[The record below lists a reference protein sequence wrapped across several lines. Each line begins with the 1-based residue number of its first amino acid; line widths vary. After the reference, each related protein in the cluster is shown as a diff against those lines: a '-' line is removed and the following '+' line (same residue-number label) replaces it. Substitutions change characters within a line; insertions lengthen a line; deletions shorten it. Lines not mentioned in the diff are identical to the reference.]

1 MKKRIPFS
9 MLPQKLTK
17 KLAKRFYGVSKTLSK
32 FFPEIGL
39 NLTQSGLP
47 FENEEYLAIT
57 VLNTIFNFFLFFTLL
72 FFILI
77 IAKVFTLINL
87 MLVILGALGLCA
99 FTSFMSIAY
108 PKTIALKRKKQLEK
122 DLLFA
127 LRELLIRSR
136 SGIPLYDS
144 MVGISNSNYGLV
156 SEEFKRTVKEIE
168 SGRAISDALED
179 MVLRNPS
186 EYFRGAIWQI
196 INSMKAGT
204 DVSRTLKASVETLS
218 KEQMVEIKSYGAELN
233 PLALVYMMLSVVI
246 PTLGITFLIIL
257 SSFLKIN
264 ITKEIFYAILGFLA
278 LFQFFF
284 IGIIKT
290 RRPSLIK

>member
-1 MKKRIPFS
+1 MKKIIPFS
-9 MLPQKLTK
+9 MLPQSASKSLS
-17 KLAKRFYGVSKTLSK
+17 KRFYGLSK
-32 FFPEIGL
+32 IFSKFSPELKLDLIQS
-39 NLTQSGLP
+39 NLPYES
-47 FENEEYLAIT
+47 EEYLAAVI
-57 VLNTIFNFFLFFTLL
+57 LNTIVNFFLFFAI
-72 FFILI
+72 FFFVLVIGKI
-77 IAKVFTLINL
+77 FTLTNL
-87 MLVILGALGLCA
+87 LLVILGSFGLSG
-99 FTSFMSIAY
+99 FTYFMSVSY
-108 PKTIALKRKKQLEK
+108 PKSIALKRRKELEK

-144 MVGISNSNYGLV
+144 MVGLANSNYGLV
-156 SEEFKRTVKEIE
+156 SEEFKKMVREIE
-168 SGRAISDALED
+168 AGKSISDALEETA
-179 MVLRNPS
+179 LRNPS

-204 DVSRTLKASVETLS
+204 DISRTLKASVNSLS
-218 KEQMVEIKSYGAELN
+218 REQMVEIKSYGAELN

-264 ITKEIFYAILGFLA
+264 VSKEMFYGILGFLA

-290 RRPSLIK
+290 RRPSLVR

>member
-1 MKKRIPFS
+1 MKKTIPFS
-9 MLPQKLTK
+9 MLPQRVSKDLS
-17 KLAKRFYGVSKTLSK
+17 KRFYGLSKILSK
-32 FFPEIGL
+32 FSPELKL
-39 NLTQSGLP
+39 NLIQSEFPYEG
-47 FENEEYLAIT
+47 EEYLAI
-57 VLNTIFNFFLFFTLL
+57 VISNTIVNFFLFFAIF

-77 IAKVFTLINL
+77 IGKLLTLTNIL
-87 MLVILGALGLCA
+87 LIILGSFGLSG
-99 FTSFMSIAY
+99 FTYFMSISY
-108 PKTIALKRKKQLEK
+108 PKSIALKRKKELEK

-144 MVGISNSNYGLV
+144 MIGIANSNYGSV
-156 SEEFKRTVKEIE
+156 SEEFKKTVKEIE
-168 SGRAISDALED
+168 SGKAMSDALEE
-179 MVLRNPS
+179 MALRNPS
-186 EYFRGAIWQI
+186 EYFREAAWQI

-204 DVSRTLKASVETLS
+204 DISRTLKSSVDSLS
-218 KEQMVEIKSYGAELN
+218 REQMVEIKSYGAELN

-264 ITKEIFYAILGFLA
+264 ISKETFYGILGILA

-290 RRPSLIK
+290 RRPSLVR